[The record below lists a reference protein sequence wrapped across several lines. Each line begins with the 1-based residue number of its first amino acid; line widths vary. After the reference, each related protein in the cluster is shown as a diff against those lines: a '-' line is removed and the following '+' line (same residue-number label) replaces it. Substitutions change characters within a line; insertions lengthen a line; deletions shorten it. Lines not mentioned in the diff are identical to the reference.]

1 MSNSPAVAPRKD
13 TVYDGPDVH
22 TFKPKQ
28 LPETK
33 PASGTETVHDGEIPE
48 FISRRFSAVEVAEL
62 QQPLTETVHE
72 GEIPDFITRRFSASQ
87 ITQVQKLQTET
98 VYQGPIPEM
107 FSKLGRIAL
116 DLVMPDRETIYAG
129 PDIKVQR
136 VENVSYADRNGSSTS
151 SEPRKETVFDE
162 ATFTAKRADTTASRS
177 LVTRMVQRASVRFFA
192 VAILSL
198 VELYLCWG
206 NVPVM
211 ISSGIMFVTFST
223 VGFYTFKLNL
233 KALLFAIG
241 IYGATTL
248 FMLSNAIMGDNIFLM
263 ILPLLSRAFMIYNL
277 LRTYGLLV
285 DLHLLEAEIY

>member
-1 MSNSPAVAPRKD
+1 MSTGPTTAPRKD
-13 TVYDGPDVH
+13 TVYDGPEVH

-28 LPETK
+28 IEENK
-33 PASGTETVHDGEIPE
+33 PSGKETVHEGEIPE
-48 FISRRFSAVEVAEL
+48 FISRRFSAAEVAQL
-62 QQPLTETVHE
+62 QQPQTETVHE
-72 GEIPDFITRRFSASQ
+72 GEIPEFITRRFSAA
-87 ITQVQKLQTET
+87 QVAQLPKPQTET
-98 VYQGPIPEM
+98 VHHGPIPEM
-107 FSKLGRIAL
+107 FSKLGRIAQ

-129 PDIKVQR
+129 PDIRVRR
-136 VENVSYADRNGSSTS
+136 VEDVSYEERSGSDAGTQS
-151 SEPRKETVFDE
+151 RKETVFDE
-162 ATFTAKRADTTASRS
+162 TTFTTKRADTTASRG

-192 VAILSL
+192 VAVLSL

-206 NVPVM
+206 NITVM

-241 IYGATTL
+241 IYACTTL
-248 FMLSNAIMGDNIFLM
+248 FMAMNAIMGDNIFLM
-263 ILPLLSRAFMIYNL
+263 IVPLLSRGFMIYNL

>member
-1 MSNSPAVAPRKD
+1 MSNSPTVAPRKD

-22 TFKPKQ
+22 IFKPKQ
-28 LPETK
+28 IAEAK
-33 PASGTETVHDGEIPE
+33 PANGKETVHDGEIPE
-48 FISRRFSAVEVAEL
+48 FISRRFSAAEVAEL
-62 QQPLTETVHE
+62 QQPLTETVHD
-72 GEIPDFITRRFSASQ
+72 GEVPDFITRRFSASQ
-87 ITQVQKLQTET
+87 ISQVQKPQTET
-98 VYQGPIPEM
+98 VHQGPIPEM
-107 FSKLGRIAL
+107 FSKLGRIAH

-129 PDIKVQR
+129 PDIKVRR
-136 VENVSYADRNGSSTS
+136 VEDVTYAARSVSGAA
-151 SEPRKETVFDE
+151 SESRKETVFDE
-162 ATFTAKRADTTASRS
+162 ATFTAKRADTTASRG

-211 ISSGIMFVTFST
+211 LSSGIMFVTFST